1 MTDRREVE
9 TTAERRLRAGLEPDG
24 EALDRVV
31 RRALEAGRAEGP
43 DRAGSGRNPRRSP
56 LGRLRPRRILVP
68 LAAGLTAVAALA
80 ALLLVGSPEPTEPPG
95 PSASVTHRDGVLIV
109 RRLDGGT
116 SLLDARAGQPAASRG
131 ATMIL
136 KKGERP

>member
-31 RRALEAGRAEGP
+31 QRALEAGRAEGP
-43 DRAGSGRNPRRSP
+43 DRAGSGGTARRSP

-68 LAAGLTAVAALA
+68 LVAVAALA
-80 ALLLVGSPEPTEPPG
+80 ALLLVGPPPERPEPPG

-116 SLLDARAGQPAASRG
+116 SLLDARTGRPAAPRG
-131 ATMIL
+131 TTIIL
-136 KKGERP
+136 RKGDRP